1 MHEQDPVD
9 FIEVIHNAVPSEVC
23 AAIVER
29 MRAARGLQPGAVG
42 SGVFPEL
49 KHSKD
54 LRISG
59 LDGWQDVDHQL
70 QHAVF
75 NGLLTYLRRYPQA
88 LIAPLMLQI
97 QDSNGQPRRLSAEDF
112 PDMPQQQLA
121 DLARTCL
128 RPGAINLQWYAAGE
142 GGYPYWHCELY
153 PKDAQAETLHRHV
166 LWTLYLNDEFEEGE
180 TEFLFQGRKIAP
192 RTGSLLIAPTAFTHT
207 HRGNRPQGGGQVHR
221 DELDPVPERAE
232 VVWGTVRSSYSSR
245 LEPISRQVRY
255 AVGGLPGL
263 RRAVVVAAPV
273 RVPVGSSIELHRTAS
288 CRQLYRACQAI
299 LAEDHQSVM
308 ALPFVF
314 LQSPPLLCGLFDEE
328 SGDLLWIR
336 FEFGVEDGPQE
347 RDLR

>member
-1 MHEQDPVD
+1 MHEQGPVD

-29 MRAARGLQPGAVG
+29 MRATRGLLPGAVG

-59 LDGWQDVDHQL
+59 LDGWQDVDQQL
-70 QHAVF
+70 QRGVQRPADLSTPLSTGVDRAADVADPGQQRPTATPVCR
-75 NGLLTYLRRYPQA
+75 GL
-88 LIAPLMLQI
+88 
-97 QDSNGQPRRLSAEDF
+97 

-166 LWTLYLNDEFEEGE
+166 LWTLYLNDDFEEGE

-207 HRGNRPQGGGQVHR
+207 HRGNRPQGGDKFIATSWILFQSAQK
-221 DELDPVPERAE
+221 LF
-232 VVWGTVRSSYSSR
+232 
-245 LEPISRQVRY
+245 
-255 AVGGLPGL
+255 GG
-263 RRAVVVAAPV
+263 
-273 RVPVGSSIELHRTAS
+273 
-288 CRQLYRACQAI
+288 
-299 LAEDHQSVM
+299 
-308 ALPFVF
+308 
-314 LQSPPLLCGLFDEE
+314 
-328 SGDLLWIR
+328 
-336 FEFGVEDGPQE
+336 
-347 RDLR
+347 